1 MTLRQQLMLKRTLR
15 NFRTWAPPIS
25 IGVIIGVLF
34 FFAAEHLDRANAQ
47 PQQSAAISY
56 ASPPAPQRQPGVLQA
71 AQVDRQP
78 HAIESYEP
86 AAFRNLQAAQVD
98 RQRHPIESHE
108 PAAFRNCAAARAAG
122 ADPVYADEPGF
133 GAHLDR
139 DGDGIGCEP
148 YRN

>member
-15 NFRTWAPPIS
+15 NLRTWAPPIS
-25 IGVIIGVLF
+25 IGVIVGVLF

-47 PQQSAAISY
+47 PRQSATIND
-56 ASPPAPQRQPGVLQA
+56 ASPPPRQPQPGALQA
-71 AQVDRQP
+71 AQVERQP
-78 HAIESYEP
+78 RAIESY
-86 AAFRNLQAAQVD
+86 Q
-98 RQRHPIESHE
+98 

-122 ADPVYADEPGF
+122 ADLVYASEPGY

-148 YRN
+148 YRNSSKR